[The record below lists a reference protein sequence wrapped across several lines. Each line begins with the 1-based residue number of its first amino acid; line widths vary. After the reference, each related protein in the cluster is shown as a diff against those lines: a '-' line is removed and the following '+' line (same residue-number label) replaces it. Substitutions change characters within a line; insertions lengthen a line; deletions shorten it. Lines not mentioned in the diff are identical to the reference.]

1 MAVTLRRLLVAA
13 ALLAA
18 SPAAAQR
25 AQVSSGP
32 AGITVNIIDADL
44 RAAVQSLARYMD
56 RPVLFGQVAGNRVTF
71 QSPRPVPVGQVPEIL
86 RSLLEMNGHELVAD
100 GGVYRVQQKQAAP
113 PQQQGP
119 AFPPPQLQQAP
130 SGGIQLFVIR
140 LRHARAA
147 DVAATVNAL
156 YGRASALG
164 EIGAPRANTLNDQ
177 LRDNRIPP
185 QGMPQAGGGVAGPG
199 GRTGSLGDELVMV
212 PDERTNALLVRA
224 TPGDFQ
230 LIQEAVRQL
239 DIRPLQVLIEV
250 VVAEVRRNSRFS
262 LGLSAALDSV
272 RLRNHGV
279 TVVGGN
285 TGLSDLTGF
294 VLRVM
299 GVGGDVSVNLAL
311 EAAASR
317 GDATIVSRPVVLAA
331 NNEPAE
337 VLVGDQVPFVQLQRT
352 LPTDNG
358 VRDQVVQYKDVGTQ
372 LNVRPTISA
381 DGYVMLEVVQELN
394 DVNTETTITG
404 VQAPVISTRSVRTRL
419 LVNDGQTAVLGGLAR
434 RKRTHIRNGV
444 PVLSRIPIL
453 GWIFGGETR
462 DGDDTE
468 LFVFLTPRVIRDD
481 AEMDSATTDV
491 RTNARGVTRATGKL
505 RTYTAPPPAKDRRPA
520 PAPRP
525 APPPAPQPA
534 PPGPTG
540 TTPPPVQTGTP
551 PERR

>member
-1 MAVTLRRLLVAA
+1 VTLPRILLAA
-13 ALLAA
+13 ALVAA

-32 AGITVNIIDADL
+32 DGITVNIVDAEL

-56 RPVLFGQVAGNRVTF
+56 RPVLFGQVGGNRVTL
-71 QSPRPVPVGQVPEIL
+71 QAPQPVPPSQIPDLL
-86 RSLLEMNGHELVAD
+86 RSILDANGHELVAD

-113 PQQQGP
+113 PAQGP
-119 AFPPPQLQQAP
+119 GFVQPQAQPAAN
-130 SGGIQLFVIR
+130 GGIQLFVIR

-164 EIGAPRANTLNDQ
+164 ELGDRSGSLNDQ
-177 LRDNRIPP
+177 LRGNRIPP
-185 QGMPQAGGGVAGPG
+185 AGTSQPGVALTDRPAVLG
-199 GRTGSLGDELVMV
+199 GELVMV

-224 TPGDFQ
+224 TAADFQ

-250 VVAEVRRNSRFS
+250 VIAEVRRNSSFS

-272 RLRNHGV
+272 RLRGHGA
-279 TVVGGN
+279 TISGGN
-285 TGLSDLTGF
+285 TGLADLRGF

-299 GVGGDVSVNLAL
+299 GIGGDVNVNLAL

-331 NNEPAE
+331 NNEAAE

-381 DGYVMLEVVQELN
+381 DGYVMLEVLQELN
-394 DVNTETTITG
+394 DVNTATTISG
-404 VQAPVISTRSVRTRL
+404 LQAPVISTRSVRTRL

-434 RKRTHIRNGV
+434 RKRDQSRGGV
-444 PVLSRIPIL
+444 PGLSRIPL
-453 GWIFGGETR
+453 VGWLFGGTSR
-462 DGDDTE
+462 NADDTE
-468 LFVFLTPRVIRDD
+468 LFIFLTPRVIRND

-491 RTNARGVTRATGKL
+491 RGNAPDVTRATRKL
-505 RTYTAPPPAKDRRPA
+505 PSYIAPPARKNPH
-520 PAPRP
+520 
-525 APPPAPQPA
+525 PPPAPPSQPQPQPGAA
-534 PPGPTG
+534 PVLPD
-540 TTPPPVQTGTP
+540 
-551 PERR
+551 ER

>member
-1 MAVTLRRLLVAA
+1 MTFHRTLAFA

-18 SPAAAQR
+18 TPAAAQQ
-25 AQVSSGP
+25 AEVTSGP

-56 RPVLFGQVAGNRVTF
+56 RPVLFGQVGGARVTL
-71 QSPRPVPVGQVPEIL
+71 QAPQPVPVSDVPGLL
-86 RSLLEMNGHELVAD
+86 RSILDSNGHELVAD
-100 GGVYRVQQKQAAP
+100 GGVYRVQLKGAGQPAAAP
-113 PQQQGP
+113 GYAPQAQPGQP
-119 AFPPPQLQQAP
+119 T
-130 SGGIQLFVIR
+130 GGIQLFVIR

-156 YGRASALG
+156 YGRASAVGELG
-164 EIGAPRANTLNDQ
+164 DRASTLNDQ
-177 LRDNRIPP
+177 LRGNRIPA
-185 QGMPQAGGGVAGPG
+185 AGAAQPGVPLERAAVLGG
-199 GRTGSLGDELVMV
+199 DLVMV

-224 TPGDFQ
+224 TAVDFQ
-230 LIQEAVRQL
+230 LISEAVRQL

-250 VVAEVRRNSRFS
+250 VVAEVRRNSSFS

-272 RLRNHGV
+272 RLRNRGA
-279 TVVGGN
+279 TVSAGN
-285 TGLSDLTGF
+285 TGLADLRGF

-299 GVGGDVSVNLAL
+299 GLGGDVNVNLAL

-317 GDATIVSRPVVLAA
+317 GDAAIVSRPVVLAA
-331 NNEPAE
+331 NNEAAE

-394 DVNTETTITG
+394 DVNTATTISG

-434 RKRTHIRNGV
+434 RKRDESRGGV
-444 PVLSRIPIL
+444 PGLSRLPL
-453 GWIFGGETR
+453 VGWLFGGTSR
-462 DGDDTE
+462 FADDTE

-491 RTNARGVTRATGKL
+491 RGRARGADRATRKL
-505 RTYTAPPPAKDRRPA
+505 PSYTAPPPRKATPA
-520 PAPRP
+520 PAPAP
-525 APPPAPQPA
+525 APAPVAPAA
-534 PPGPTG
+534 PTS
-540 TTPPPVQTGTP
+540 
-551 PERR
+551 

>member
-1 MAVTLRRLLVAA
+1 MAVIFPRILTVV

-18 SPAAAQR
+18 CPAAAQR

-32 AGITVNIIDADL
+32 GGITVNIIDADL

-56 RPVLFGQVAGNRVTF
+56 RPVLFGQVGGNRVTL
-71 QSPRPVPVGQVPEIL
+71 QAPQPVPLSQVPALL
-86 RSLLEMNGHELVAD
+86 RSILDANGHELIAD
-100 GGVYRVQQKQAAP
+100 GDVYRVQQKQAAP
-113 PQQQGP
+113 PSPAPGSVEPQQQFVANG
-119 AFPPPQLQQAP
+119 A
-130 SGGIQLFVIR
+130 IQLFVIR

-164 EIGAPRANTLNDQ
+164 EIGDRTGTLNDQ
-177 LRDNRIPP
+177 LRGNRIPP
-185 QGMPQAGGGVAGPG
+185 AGVSQPGATPGDRPAVLGG
-199 GRTGSLGDELVMV
+199 ELVMV

-224 TPGDFQ
+224 TAADFQ

-250 VVAEVRRNSRFS
+250 VIAEVRRNSSFS
-262 LGLSAALDSV
+262 LGLSAALDTV
-272 RLRNHGV
+272 RLRGHRA
-279 TVVGGN
+279 TVAAGN
-285 TGLSDLTGF
+285 TGLADLRGF

-299 GVGGDVSVNLAL
+299 GVGGDVNVNLAL
-311 EAAASR
+311 EAAASH

-381 DGYVMLEVVQELN
+381 DGYVMLEVLQELN
-394 DVNTETTITG
+394 DVNTATTISG
-404 VQAPVISTRSVRTRL
+404 LQAPVISTRSVRTRL

-434 RKRTHIRNGV
+434 RKREQTRGGV
-444 PVLSRIPIL
+444 PVLSRIPLL
-453 GWIFGGETR
+453 GWLFGSATR
-462 DGDDTE
+462 TGDDTE
-468 LFVFLTPRVIRDD
+468 LFIFLTPRVIRND

-491 RTNARGVTRATGKL
+491 HTNAPAATRATRKL
-505 RTYTAPPPAKDRRPA
+505 PSTIAPPVRKDRRP
-520 PAPRP
+520 PQP
-525 APPPAPQPA
+525 APPPAPTA
-534 PPGPTG
+534 GL
-540 TTPPPVQTGTP
+540 
-551 PERR
+551 PESQRR